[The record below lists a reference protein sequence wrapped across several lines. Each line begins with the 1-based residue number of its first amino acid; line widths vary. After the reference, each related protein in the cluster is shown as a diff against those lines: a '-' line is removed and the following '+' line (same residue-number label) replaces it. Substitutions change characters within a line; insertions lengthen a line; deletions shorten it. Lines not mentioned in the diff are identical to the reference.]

1 VRLLAWTFA
10 AFAVLALV
18 VAGLGV
24 YAVTSYSVGTR
35 TAEFGVRMALGATP
49 FDVTRLVLVGG
60 LATIMTGV
68 VLGAVGAIGAGRLL
82 QNLLFGIG
90 PLDPASMATA
100 VVFIGAAAAVATL
113 LPARRAAPVDPLTAL
128 RE

>member
-1 VRLLAWTFA
+1 VALCVSTAVRSAANGGDGADESPHDRRATVILVVRLLAWTFA

-60 LATIMTGV
+60 W
-68 VLGAVGAIGAGRLL
+68 
-82 QNLLFGIG
+82 
-90 PLDPASMATA
+90 
-100 VVFIGAAAAVATL
+100 
-113 LPARRAAPVDPLTAL
+113 RRS
-128 RE
+128 